1 MLPYTAEAL
10 FALFD
15 EYNRAIRPVP
25 ALALF
30 FSAAALTLAVRAR
43 MDRSRII
50 LAILAAGWLWT
61 GAVYHLMFFTGLNFA
76 APVYGAVF
84 ILQGLLLIWTGI
96 VRRRISIRFDRGIA
110 ASTGVGI
117 AVISAAI
124 LPILDWQTGAGW
136 TDARFALI
144 APGAT
149 AGFTIGLLMLS
160 DDRTPV
166 HLVAIPIL
174 WTFVS
179 GLHAW
184 LLDIPQD
191 YLPIV
196 IGIAAAFQALKS
208 MRRRPT

>member
-25 ALALF
+25 AIALF

-61 GAVYHLMFFTGLNFA
+61 GAVYHLAFFTGLNFA

-84 ILQGLLLIWTGI
+84 ILQGLLLVWTGI
-96 VRRRISIRFDRGIA
+96 IRRRISIRVDPGITVW
-110 ASTGVGI
+110 TGVGI

-124 LPILDWQTGAGW
+124 LPIFDWQTGAGW
-136 TDARFALI
+136 TDAGFALI

-160 DDRTPV
+160 DSRPPL
-166 HLVAIPIL
+166 HLVAIPTL
-174 WTFVS
+174 WTFVT

-184 LLDIPQD
+184 PLDIPQD
-191 YLPIV
+191 YLLPV
-196 IGIAAAFQALKS
+196 IGIAAVFQALKS
-208 MRRRPT
+208 IRRRPT